1 MTTVDVCVIGAGAA
15 GLHCAAHAGVHGASV
30 VVLEHNDRPAK
41 KIRISGGGRCNF
53 TNRIVTHRN
62 MISQNPEFAR
72 SALARYTPDNFIAL
86 VDAHGI
92 AWHEKKLGQLFC
104 DESAQQIIDML
115 LTECERAGVD
125 MRYRVGVQSVTK
137 SDDFVITTTSG
148 VVHAR
153 NVVIATGGLSIPSLG
168 ASDLGY
174 RIAKHFG
181 HTIVPLV
188 PALVPLTFD
197 PSYERRWS
205 GLSGISVDACVS
217 SNGMAF
223 RENLLFTH
231 RGLSGPAILQISS
244 YLSDGDAITI
254 DVVPDATLASCVDSL
269 PAEKRHLATILHEI
283 LPQRFLDEW
292 NDPTLHRAVN
302 VTPKRDLEAAI
313 EALHAWS
320 IVPKGTEGYA
330 KAEVTRGGV
339 DTRML
344 SSKTMES
351 SQTPG
356 LFFIGEVV
364 DVTGWLGGY
373 NFQWAWSSAVA
384 AGSELSKRSA

>member
-1 MTTVDVCVIGAGAA
+1 MATVDVCVIGAGAA
-15 GLHCAAHAGVHGASV
+15 GLHCAAHAGAQGASL
-30 VVLEHNDRPAK
+30 VVLEHNDRPGK

-53 TNRIVTHRN
+53 TNRVVTHRN

-72 SALARYTPDNFIAL
+72 SALARYTPDDFIAL

-148 VVHAR
+148 AVHAR

-168 ASDLGY
+168 ATDLGY

-181 HTIVPLV
+181 HAIVPLL

-254 DVVPDATLASCVDSL
+254 DVVPDVTLASCVDSL

-292 NDPTLHRAVN
+292 NDHTLHRAVN
-302 VTPKRDLEAAI
+302 ATPKRDLEAAI
-313 EALHAWS
+313 EALHAWN

>member
-1 MTTVDVCVIGAGAA
+1 VIGAGAA

-30 VVLEHNDRPAK
+30 VVLEHNDRPGK

-53 TNRIVTHRN
+53 TNRVVTHRN

-72 SALARYTPDNFIAL
+72 SALARYTPDDFIAL

-168 ASDLGY
+168 ATDLGY

-181 HTIVPLV
+181 HAIVPLV

-254 DVVPDATLASCVDSL
+254 DVVPDVTLASCVDSL

-302 VTPKRDLEAAI
+302 ATPKRDLEAAI
-313 EALHAWS
+313 EALHAWN

>member
-1 MTTVDVCVIGAGAA
+1 MTQVDVCIVGAGAA
-15 GLHCAAHAGVHGASV
+15 GLHCAAYAASMGKSV
-30 VVLEHNDRPAK
+30 VVLEHNDRPGK

-53 TNRIVTHRN
+53 TNRVVTHHH
-62 MISQNPEFAR
+62 MISANPDFAR
-72 SALARYTPDNFIAL
+72 SALARYTPDDFIAL
-86 VDAHGI
+86 VDVYGI

-115 LTECERAGVD
+115 IDECSKAHVD
-125 MRYRVGVQSVTK
+125 IQYGVGVESVTK
-137 SDDFVITTTSG
+137 SDMFTVSTTKGAFEARS
-148 VVHAR
+148 VV
-153 NVVIATGGLSIPSLG
+153 VATGGLSIPTLG

-174 RIAKHFG
+174 RIAAHFD
-181 HTIVPLV
+181 HPIVSLE

-197 PSYERRWS
+197 ASYEQRWS
-205 GLSGISVDACVS
+205 GLSGISVDASVS
-217 SNGMAF
+217 ARGIAF

-244 YLSDGDAITI
+244 YIDSGDAIMI
-254 DVVPDATLASCVDSL
+254 DVIPDVTLSSRVSVL
-269 PAEKRHLATILHEI
+269 PAEKRHLATILHEL

-292 NDPTLHRAVN
+292 NDPTLHRPVN
-302 VTPKRDLEAAI
+302 ATPKRDLEASL
-313 EALHAWS
+313 EALHSWTV
-320 IVPKGTEGYA
+320 IPKGTEGYA

-339 DTRML
+339 DTRLL

-351 SQTPG
+351 TRVPG

-384 AGSELSKRSA
+384 AGTELRER